1 MARSIGK
8 PKLRTSVARFLGIE
22 AGEFTAVAWS
32 FVFFFC
38 IMSAYYMLRS
48 VREAMAIVSGVDN
61 IPWLWTGTFTFMLLA
76 TLVFGWITSRYLRR
90 QFLPWVFYFFIAN
103 VLTLYVAFK
112 AAEIGTLDI
121 VWISRIFFVWISVF
135 NLFIVSV
142 FWSFMAD
149 IYSKEQSRRVFGLIS
164 AGGSIG
170 AMLGPLVTGVLVMQ
184 IGFENLLLI
193 SAILLTLAVVCVHR
207 LRNWT
212 RQSVPAERDSQP
224 IGGSAWAGLQIVA
237 TTRYFAA
244 IAVAMVCANF
254 LGGVLYIYMARL
266 VSETFASTDKH
277 TQVFAFIDALTNM
290 GSFVFQLLLVRHSVR
305 KLGIGTTLA
314 LLPIASIVGFA
325 LLALNPVF
333 IVMAGLQVLRRSV
346 TFGFTKPASDM
357 LYAVVSKEAKYKAK
371 NFIDTVIYRGG
382 DLFTAWTIKFLG
394 FGISAISL
402 LCIPIAILWTVLS
415 FWIGKEYRRR
425 DYAISIGGTP

>member
-1 MARSIGK
+1 
-8 PKLRTSVARFLGIE
+8 
-22 AGEFTAVAWS
+22 
-32 FVFFFC
+32 
-38 IMSAYYMLRS
+38 
-48 VREAMAIVSGVDN
+48 
-61 IPWLWTGTFTFMLLA
+61 
-76 TLVFGWITSRYLRR
+76 
-90 QFLPWVFYFFIAN
+90 
-103 VLTLYVAFK
+103 
-112 AAEIGTLDI
+112 
-121 VWISRIFFVWISVF
+121 
-135 NLFIVSV
+135 
-142 FWSFMAD
+142 
-149 IYSKEQSRRVFGLIS
+149 VFGLIS